1 MFVDLKNPYSENEYI
16 TKGNLILQ
24 SNLQIK
30 GNPYQGIN
38 GIFHRPKQ
46 TISQF
51 LQKYKTTPITEAILR
66 KKNGTGGI
74 SLSEFRLYCKATVI
88 KTVWY
93 WHKDRNTDQW
103 NKIESPEVNPSTY
116 GHLIFG
122 KGRTYIQRRKDN
134 LFNKWLTHKNKL
146 KSGLNS

>member
-74 SLSEFRLYCKATVI
+74 NLLDFGLYDKATVI
-88 KTVWY
+88 KTVCTGT
-93 WHKDRNTDQW
+93 KTEIQINGIDRQSRDKPTYLW
-103 NKIESPEVNPSTY
+103 ST
-116 GHLIFG
+116 
-122 KGRTYIQRRKDN
+122 N
-134 LFNKWLTHKNKL
+134 L
-146 KSGLNS
+146 